1 VLGPSGSGKST
12 LGHCVNGLVPA
23 VFPGA
28 ITGSLFIGGEN
39 ARDLDI
45 FSISKKVG
53 TVLQDTDGQFVGQS
67 AGEDIAFALENDC
80 VSPGEMRRRVKEAA
94 DLVRFDESLSRS
106 PAELSGGQKQRVSL
120 AGVLVDDVEILLFD
134 EPLANLDPAAGREA
148 IDIIDRLNREQGKTV
163 IIIEHRLEDVLYRR
177 VDRIILLDAGRIAA
191 DLPPR
196 LMLAAPLLREAGIR
210 EPLYITALR
219 RAGIE
224 IHGNPESVE
233 TISFDAERLRAWAS
247 AAAKRPET
255 EGKTPGGTAPLLEIR
270 SLFFDYAEAENETGG
285 GTDERRRALSGVD
298 FTVARGSITA
308 LAGKNGAGKSTLAG
322 VIAGFYRPA
331 RGAVFFEGA
340 DLAPLSIR
348 ERAEKI
354 GFVMQN
360 PNHMISFPR
369 IYDEAALGLRSRG
382 IGEREVTERVYDAFK
397 ICGLYPYRNWPV
409 SALSYG
415 MKKRLTIASILVLGP
430 RLVILDEPT
439 AGQDLRHYR
448 EIMEFLRA
456 LQRGRDLTLLLI
468 THDMHVMLEYADNAV
483 VLADGKLIAAAPPE
497 EILTDDGI
505 IEKARLKRTSLYDL
519 AVRAG
524 ETGSRDFVIACIRA
538 ERENAGREEP

>member
-1 VLGPSGSGKST
+1 MLVLGPSGSGKST
-12 LGHCVNGLVPA
+12 LGHCINGLVPA
-23 VFPGA
+23 VFPGV
-28 ITGSLFIGGEN
+28 ITGDLFIGGED
-39 ARDLDI
+39 ARALDI
-45 FSISKKVG
+45 FRISKLTG

-80 VSPGEMRRRVKEAA
+80 VPPGEMRRRVTEAA
-94 DLVRFDESLSRS
+94 ELVRFDEPLSRS

-134 EPLANLDPAAGREA
+134 EPLANLDPAAGRET

-163 IIIEHRLEDVLYRR
+163 IIIEHRLEDVLYRH
-177 VDRIILLDAGRIAA
+177 VDRIVLLDAGRVVA
-191 DLPPR
+191 DMPPR

-210 EPLYITALR
+210 EPLYLSALR
-219 RAGIE
+219 RAGVAVR
-224 IHGNPESVE
+224 GNPESVA
-233 TISFDAERLRAWAS
+233 TVDFDAARLSAWAD
-247 AAAKRPET
+247 AAARS
-255 EGKTPGGTAPLLEIR
+255 GAADTPPRAPVALLEVR
-270 SLFFDYAEAENETGG
+270 ALSFDYAEADGG
-285 GTDERRRALSGVD
+285 VREGRRSALSGVD

-308 LAGKNGAGKSTLAG
+308 LAGKNGAGKSTLAS

-331 RGAVFFEGA
+331 SGAVLFEGA

-360 PNHMISFPR
+360 PNHMISFPQ
-369 IYDEAALGLRSRG
+369 IFDEAALGLRSRG
-382 IGEREVTERVYDAFK
+382 ATEGEVREKVYDAFK

-430 RLVILDEPT
+430 RFVMLDEPT

-448 EIMEFLRA
+448 DIMEFLSA
-456 LQRGRDLTLLLI
+456 LKREQGLTLLLI
-468 THDMHVMLEYADNAV
+468 THDMHLMLEYADTAV
-483 VLADGKLIAAAPPE
+483 VLADGKLIASAPPG
-497 EILTDDGI
+497 EILTDDDI

-524 ETGSRDFVIACIRA
+524 NINSRDFVISCIRA
-538 ERENAGREEP
+538 ERERAGREEA